1 MAQGMSLLKVPSI
14 CYIYIKFTQKI
25 IFMSFPDY
33 NLKIIASSLV
43 LRWILEAE
51 KTDRYEVL
59 MKTWTKGQKLI

>member
-43 LRWILEAE
+43 LR
-51 KTDRYEVL
+51 
-59 MKTWTKGQKLI
+59 